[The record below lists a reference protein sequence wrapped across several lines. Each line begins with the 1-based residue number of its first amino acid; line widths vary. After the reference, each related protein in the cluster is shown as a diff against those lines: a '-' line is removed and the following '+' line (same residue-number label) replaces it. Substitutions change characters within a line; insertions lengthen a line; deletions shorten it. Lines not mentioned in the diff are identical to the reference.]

1 VTAPDVP
8 VRPGA
13 DTLIK
18 VKINGEEYHAKYVKA
33 CHTCT
38 HPARLAIEE
47 ALLGQ
52 HSYQAIASQYSGV
65 EIEAEDGEV
74 FTCPELSWTS
84 VRTHYRNG
92 HMPLEVAALRA
103 LADKRSEELA
113 DSYNGTLER
122 HVSRYEVAETILA
135 KGYERILSGATPID
149 AGQTLAAAKF
159 LHDAEQGSQVD
170 AEAWSQAMQVYFE
183 VAQELMPEDIW
194 AQFVQRLSVNPVLK
208 AIERKMNSEDG
219 VIEGEIVE

>member
-1 VTAPDVP
+1 VTAEPLP
-8 VRPGA
+8 RPSA
-13 DTLIK
+13 DTLVK
-18 VKINGEEYHAKYVKA
+18 VKINGAEYHAKYVKA

-47 ALLGQ
+47 ALLGS
-52 HSYQAIASQYSGV
+52 HSYQAIATQYSGV
-65 EIEAEDGEV
+65 EIEDEHGEV
-74 FTCPELSWTS
+74 FTCPELAWTS

-103 LADKRSEELA
+103 LADRRSEEMA
-113 DSYNGTLER
+113 DSYNGTLDR

-135 KGYERILSGATPID
+135 KGYQNILSGSAEVD
-149 AGQTLAAAKF
+149 ARDALAAAKF
-159 LHDAEQGSQVD
+159 LHEAEQGSQVD

-183 VAQELMPEDIW
+183 VAQEVMPEALW
-194 AQFVQRLSVNPVLK
+194 MQFVQKLSTNPILK
-208 AIERKMNSEDG
+208 AIEKKMNSEDG